1 MTKTLAG
8 YAKSISDATGI
19 VDSAKLEMVENYMR
33 NCYFN
38 STLDWVDAKTF
49 RKAAKESALEL
60 EMLKWQFI

>member
-1 MTKTLAG
+1 MTKTLVG
-8 YAKSISDATGI
+8 YAKSISDATGL